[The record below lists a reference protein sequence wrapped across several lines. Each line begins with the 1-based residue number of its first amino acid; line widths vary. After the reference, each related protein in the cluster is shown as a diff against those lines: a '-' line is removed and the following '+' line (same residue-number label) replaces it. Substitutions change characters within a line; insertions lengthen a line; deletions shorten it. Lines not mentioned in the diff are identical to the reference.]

1 MKAVVY
7 TKYGPPEVLR
17 LTDVPTPVP
26 QDDEVLVRIHATAVT
41 VSDCYVRSFRVSP
54 AFWVPM
60 ALFVGFPRP
69 RRPILGMVLAGEVEA
84 VGQAVSLFRPGDRV
98 SGQTM
103 MRFGTYAEFTCV
115 PQSSALAPMP
125 SQATYEEAAAIP
137 YGGLLALHFLQAK
150 LRRGQRVLVYGA
162 SGAVGTAAVQ
172 LARHFGAEITGVC
185 GPTNLDLVRTL
196 GADAVV
202 DYTRDDFAERVE
214 RYDLIFDAVGKT
226 SKAKCRKALAPD
238 GAFVSVNGKGNIK
251 PPTRDLVFLNELVE
265 AGRLKAVIDRCY
277 PLEQIVEAHRY
288 VEHGHKK
295 GNVIITIGRP

>member
-1 MKAVVY
+1 
-7 TKYGPPEVLR
+7 
-17 LTDVPTPVP
+17 
-26 QDDEVLVRIHATAVT
+26 
-41 VSDCYVRSFRVSP
+41 
-54 AFWVPM
+54 
-60 ALFVGFPRP
+60 
-69 RRPILGMVLAGEVEA
+69 MVLAGEVEA
-84 VGQAVSLFRPGDRV
+84 VGQAVSLFRPADRV
-98 SGQTM
+98 FGQTM

-226 SKAKCRKALAPD
+226 SKSKCRKALAPD
-238 GAFVSVNGKGNIK
+238 GVFVSVNGKGNIK